1 MGLQETPSRRYHTKP
16 KTRTKKRNQNNP
28 IMPRALNLTLA
39 ILLLM
44 AGYTLSQQ
52 SCDPNNQQHVNT
64 LQLCEQALS
73 TCQTAMNACS
83 GNKICE
89 NTAIAAY
96 NAAVLGLA
104 NQLGACKCNLGYCRA
119 GVTGGSGKLQGEI
132 AGVGMVG
139 WLLAV

>member
-1 MGLQETPSRRYHTKP
+1 MGTSRNSNSRRSHTP
-16 KTRTKKRNQNNP
+16 KNIAI

-52 SCDPNNQQHVNT
+52 SCDSNNQQHVNT

-73 TCQTAMNACS
+73 TCQSAMNACN

-104 NQLGACKCNLGYCRA
+104 NQLGSCKCNLGYCRA
-119 GVTGGSGKLQGEI
+119 GVSGSGILEKEI
-132 AGVGMVG
+132 
-139 WLLAV
+139 